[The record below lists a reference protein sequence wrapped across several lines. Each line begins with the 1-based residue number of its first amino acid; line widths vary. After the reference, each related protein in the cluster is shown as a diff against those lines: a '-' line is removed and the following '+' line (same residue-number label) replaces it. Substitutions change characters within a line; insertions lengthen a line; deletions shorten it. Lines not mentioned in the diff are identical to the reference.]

1 MFLEK
6 TRSRNDIS
14 DETLGISSVT
24 GRDSVRTFS
33 IAVLASD
40 RGMLV

>member
-14 DETLGISSVT
+14 DETLGISSV